1 MILKKGDQQVKFD
14 LVIPTHK
21 GVIFA
26 MYINREGES
35 QEEVAG
41 IGTTTKKRLNIKKA
55 HELLGHMSEDMTRK
69 VAKHL
74 GWEITKG
81 TLQTCES
88 CAIGKAKQKN
98 VPKKS
103 DHVGSKVNGERVFL
117 DIATIKGEKDGPSP
131 NARNNWRI
139 MVDERTQMKFSLFST
154 TKDGMVVPTL
164 DELTRWNKSGMKV
177 KYIRLDNAGENVKLQ
192 KVSDS
197 KDYKMNLQ
205 FEFTARNTPQQN
217 HLAELG
223 FTVLINRGRA
233 MMHRANI
240 PKDIRYKVFPKV
252 FETATLLDSLVICTI
267 DGETKTRA
275 EHFGKTLPKFAKH
288 LRTWG
293 EAGTVTIHQKMQPKI
308 LDRGVTCMFV
318 AYAVD
323 HEGDCYIMWNPT
335 TQRVYT
341 TRDVIWLNRLFYTKV
356 LDEDEDD
363 DLLQIVAS
371 QPVDDAVEGESVAG
385 AEKATAATRAVTFA
399 DEQGEV
405 RRSTRTKFAKDK
417 YEAGTSGMEPYATKD
432 DEDPKEESD
441 EEPDDEGGMVV

>member
-1 MILKKGDQQVKFD
+1 M
-14 LVIPTHK
+14 
-21 GVIFA
+21 
-26 MYINREGES
+26 
-35 QEEVAG
+35 
-41 IGTTTKKRLNIKKA
+41 
-55 HELLGHMSEDMTRK
+55 
-69 VAKHL
+69 
-74 GWEITKG
+74 
-81 TLQTCES
+81 
-88 CAIGKAKQKN
+88 
-98 VPKKS
+98 
-103 DHVGSKVNGERVFL
+103 
-117 DIATIKGEKDGPSP
+117 ATIKGEKDGPSP

-177 KYIRLDNAGENVKLQ
+177 KYIRLDNARENVKLQ

-197 KDYKMNLQ
+197 KDYKMKLH

-223 FTVLINRGRA
+223 FAVLINRGRA

-252 FETATLLDSLVICTI
+252 FETATLLDSLVMCTI

-275 EHFGKTLPKFAKH
+275 EQFRKTLPKFAKH
-288 LRTWG
+288 SRTWG

-341 TRDVIWLNRLFYTKV
+341 TRDVIWLNRLFHTKV
-356 LDEDEDD
+356 INDDDDD

-371 QPVDDAVEGESVAG
+371 EKVDDAVEGESVAR
-385 AEKATAATRAVTFA
+385 AVKSTAATRAVTFA